1 MITIR
6 SKTRDGAAKIDIRAP
21 LIDIK
26 TTNKLLKLYIS
37 VQQGVL
43 FLICFIMG
51 FTSMYAQSDHADV
64 KDHYKKDLNL
74 AEVDILYSYYEQD
87 GDNSPVLGGTGTE
100 YLTDHVGQIAVM
112 IPYKDNKFNLLVGID
127 HYTSASTDNINPAT
141 VSSASVVDDRV
152 YFNVG
157 WDKTKSRMAYGFNT
171 GFSTEWDVNS
181 LTLGGNLSFNDEYNN
196 NQFSLSGQYY
206 RDRWS
211 LIYPIELRNNPGF
224 EGGSDIRSIYDVS
237 AMWTTVINTRL
248 QAALVAQVV
257 HQSGLLATPFHRVYF
272 ADQIFPDI
280 ERLPR
285 ERWKFPLSARVNYYI
300 SDRFIFR
307 SFYRFYQDD
316 FDVVA
321 HTANV
326 EVPVKL
332 NDSWTMTP
340 YYRWHTQTAAK
351 YFAPI
356 DTHLSTE
363 TFYTSD
369 YDLSA
374 FDSHKAGFALRYT
387 PVGGIFT
394 AKTPVWKFHGIQLK
408 KVELRAAYF
417 SRSDGLNAWITSIGA
432 KFLIY

>member
-1 MITIR
+1 MISIQ
-6 SKTRDGAAKIDIRAP
+6 SKTWISAAKFGIRAP
-21 LIDIK
+21 LLTNIVSK
-26 TTNKLLKLYIS
+26 TLLNRHLTLKRASLILLCFLTGLVHTN
-37 VQQGVL
+37 G
-43 FLICFIMG
+43 
-51 FTSMYAQSDHADV
+51 QSEKPPV

-100 YLTDHVGQIAVM
+100 YLTDHVGQISVM

-141 VSSASVVDDRV
+141 VSSASVVDDRM
-152 YFNVG
+152 YFNLG

-196 NQFSLSGQYY
+196 NQFSISGQYY

-211 LIYPIELRNNPGF
+211 LIYPIELRNNSGF

-237 AMWTTVINTRL
+237 AMWSTVINTRL
-248 QAALVAQVV
+248 QASFVAQVV

-272 ADQIFPDI
+272 ADEVFPDI

-285 ERWKFPLSARVNYYI
+285 ERWKFPISARVNYYI

-307 SFYRFYQDD
+307 SFYRYYQDD
-316 FDVVA
+316 FDITA

-326 EVPVKL
+326 EIPIKL
-332 NDSWTMTP
+332 NTNWTVTP
-340 YYRWHTQTAAK
+340 YYRWHSQSAAK

-356 DTHLSTE
+356 DTHLSSE
-363 TFYTSD
+363 IFYTSD

-374 FDSHKAGFALRYT
+374 FDSHKTGFALRYA

-417 SRSDGLNAWITSIGA
+417 SRSDGLNAWIASIGA